1 MIFQHNETAFEKA
14 KVGTIHFIASVIFAK
29 NFDMQQN
36 SNVANWNIM
45 IFLAFIWGSSFIL
58 MKRGLE
64 VFSYTQVADLRMG
77 LAWLSL
83 LPFVWKQVKV
93 LPNHYWL
100 PLAVVGLFGNGVPA
114 FLFTKAQTQLDSS
127 LTGILNALVPLF
139 TLLIAVFVFKT
150 KVKAHNILGILIGL
164 IGAVWLIAGDGVV
177 MDNAHY
183 AWFVVAATI
192 CYAISLNTIKNYL
205 GDLNPIHITGLAFF
219 FAGPPTLIHLFSTDF
234 LDIMNN
240 GEKAWNAL
248 GYIFILAV
256 IGTSMAVAIFN
267 KLVARTTAIFAS
279 SVTYLIPI
287 FAIMWGVI
295 DGEHIALQH
304 ILGTAIIFG
313 GIYLVNK
320 Q

>member
-1 MIFQHNETAFEKA
+1 
-14 KVGTIHFIASVIFAK
+14 
-29 NFDMQQN
+29 MQQN
-36 SNVANWNIM
+36 SNVANWSIM
-45 IFLAFIWGSSFIL
+45 ILLAFIWGSSFIL
-58 MKRGLE
+58 MKKGLHI
-64 VFSYTQVADLRMG
+64 FSYTQVADLRMS

-83 LPFVWKQVKV
+83 LPLVWSQLKKT
-93 LPNHYWL
+93 PAHFWI
-100 PLAVVGLFGNGVPA
+100 PLAVVGLFGNGIPA

-139 TLLIAVFVFKT
+139 TLLIAVFVFKI
-150 KVKAHNILGILIGL
+150 KVKWHNILGILIGL
-164 IGAVWLIAGDGVV
+164 TGAIWLVAGDGVV
-177 MDNAHY
+177 MENAHY
-183 AWFVVAATI
+183 AWFVVVATI

-205 GDLNPIHITGLAFF
+205 GELNPIHITGLAFF
-219 FAGPPTLIHLFSTDF
+219 FVGPPTLIHLFSTDF
-234 LDIMNN
+234 LEIMNTQ
-240 GEKAWNAL
+240 EKAWSAL

-295 DGEHIALQH
+295 DGEQIALQH
-304 ILGTAIIFG
+304 ILGTAIIFA

>member
-1 MIFQHNETAFEKA
+1 
-14 KVGTIHFIASVIFAK
+14 
-29 NFDMQQN
+29 MQQN
-36 SNVANWNIM
+36 SNLANWSII

-58 MKRGLE
+58 MKRGLDI
-64 VFSYTQVADLRMG
+64 FSYTQVADLRMS

-83 LPFVWKQVKV
+83 LPLVWNQLKKT
-93 LPNHYWL
+93 PTHFWI
-100 PLAVVGLFGNGVPA
+100 PLAVVGIFGNGIPA

-139 TLLIAVFVFKT
+139 TLLIAVFIFKT
-150 KVKAHNILGILIGL
+150 KVKGYNILGVLIGL
-164 IGAVWLIAGDGVV
+164 TGAIWLVAGDGVV
-177 MDNAHY
+177 MENAHY
-183 AWFVVAATI
+183 AWFVVVATI

-205 GDLNPIHITGLAFF
+205 EKMNPIHITGLAFF
-219 FAGPPTLIHLFSTDF
+219 FVGPPTLIHLFSTDF
-234 LDIMNN
+234 LEVMNTQ
-240 GEKAWNAL
+240 EKAWSAL

-287 FAIMWGVI
+287 FAIIWGVI

-304 ILGTAIIFG
+304 ILGTAIIFA

>member
-1 MIFQHNETAFEKA
+1 
-14 KVGTIHFIASVIFAK
+14 
-29 NFDMQQN
+29 MQQN
-36 SNVANWNIM
+36 SNLANWSIM

-58 MKRGLE
+58 MKRGLDI
-64 VFSYTQVADLRMG
+64 FSYAQVADLRMS

-83 LPFVWKQVKV
+83 LPLVWNQLKKT
-93 LPNHYWL
+93 PTHFWI
-100 PLAVVGLFGNGVPA
+100 PLAVVGIFGNGIPA

-150 KVKAHNILGILIGL
+150 KVKSYNILGILIGL
-164 IGAVWLIAGDGVV
+164 TGAIWLVAGDGVV
-177 MDNAHY
+177 MENAHY
-183 AWFVVAATI
+183 AWFVVVATI

-205 GDLNPIHITGLAFF
+205 GEMNPIHITGLAFF

-234 LDIMNN
+234 LEIMNTQ
-240 GEKAWNAL
+240 EKAWSAL

-295 DGEHIALQH
+295 DGENIALQH
-304 ILGTAIIFG
+304 ILGTAIIFA

>member
-1 MIFQHNETAFEKA
+1 
-14 KVGTIHFIASVIFAK
+14 
-29 NFDMQQN
+29 MQQN
-36 SNVANWNIM
+36 SNLANWSII

-58 MKRGLE
+58 MKRGLDI
-64 VFSYTQVADLRMG
+64 FSYAQVADLRMS

-83 LPFVWKQVKV
+83 LPLVWNQLKKT
-93 LPNHYWL
+93 PTHFWI
-100 PLAVVGLFGNGVPA
+100 PLAVVGIFGNGIPA

-139 TLLIAVFVFKT
+139 TLLIAVFIFKT
-150 KVKAHNILGILIGL
+150 KVKGYNILGVLIGL
-164 IGAVWLIAGDGVV
+164 TGAIWLVAGDGVV
-177 MDNAHY
+177 MENAHY
-183 AWFVVAATI
+183 AWFVVVATI

-205 GDLNPIHITGLAFF
+205 EKMNPIHITGLAFF
-219 FAGPPTLIHLFSTDF
+219 FVGPPTLIHLFSTDF
-234 LDIMNN
+234 LEVMNTQ
-240 GEKAWNAL
+240 EKAWSAL

-287 FAIMWGVI
+287 FAIIWGVI

-304 ILGTAIIFG
+304 ILGTAIIFA

>member
-1 MIFQHNETAFEKA
+1 
-14 KVGTIHFIASVIFAK
+14 
-29 NFDMQQN
+29 
-36 SNVANWNIM
+36 M
-45 IFLAFIWGSSFIL
+45 IFLAFTWGSSFIL
-58 MKRGLE
+58 MKRGLD
-64 VFSYTQVADLRMG
+64 VFSYAQVADLRMG

-83 LPFVWKQVKV
+83 LPFVWSQLKKT
-93 LPNHYWL
+93 PTNFWI
-100 PLAVVGLFGNGVPA
+100 PLAVVGLFGNGIPA

-139 TLLIAVFVFKT
+139 TLLIAVFIFKT
-150 KVKAHNILGILIGL
+150 KVKGYNILGVLIGL
-164 IGAVWLIAGDGVV
+164 TGAIWLVAGDGVV
-177 MDNAHY
+177 MENAHY
-183 AWFVVAATI
+183 AWFVVVATI

-205 GDLNPIHITGLAFF
+205 EKMNPIHITGLAFF

-234 LDIMNN
+234 LEIMNKQ
-240 GEKAWNAL
+240 EKAWSAL

-295 DGEHIALQH
+295 DGENIEIQQ
-304 ILGTAIIFG
+304 IFGTAIIFA

>member
-1 MIFQHNETAFEKA
+1 
-14 KVGTIHFIASVIFAK
+14 
-29 NFDMQQN
+29 MQQN
-36 SNVANWNIM
+36 SNLANWSIM
-45 IFLAFIWGSSFIL
+45 IFLAFVWGSSFIL

-83 LPFVWKQVKV
+83 VPFVCKQLKKT
-93 LPNHYWL
+93 PTHFWF
-100 PLAVVGLFGNGVPA
+100 PLLVVGLFGNGIPA

-150 KVKAHNILGILIGL
+150 KVKKHNILGILIGL
-164 IGAVWLIAGDGVV
+164 AGAIWLVAGDGVV
-177 MDNAHY
+177 MENAHY
-183 AWFVVAATI
+183 AFFIVAATI

-205 GDLNPIHITGLAFF
+205 GELNPIHITGLAFF
-219 FAGPPTLIHLFSTDF
+219 FAGPPTLIHLFNTDF
-234 LDIMNN
+234 LEIMKIHD
-240 GEKAWNAL
+240 KAWSAL

-304 ILGTAIIFG
+304 ILGTAIIFA

>member
-1 MIFQHNETAFEKA
+1 MI
-14 KVGTIHFIASVIFAK
+14 G
-29 NFDMQQN
+29 
-36 SNVANWNIM
+36 
-45 IFLAFIWGSSFIL
+45 
-58 MKRGLE
+58 
-64 VFSYTQVADLRMG
+64 
-77 LAWLSL
+77 
-83 LPFVWKQVKV
+83 
-93 LPNHYWL
+93 
-100 PLAVVGLFGNGVPA
+100 
-114 FLFTKAQTQLDSS
+114 
-127 LTGILNALVPLF
+127 LTGAIWLV
-139 TLLIAVFVFKT
+139 
-150 KVKAHNILGILIGL
+150 
-164 IGAVWLIAGDGVV
+164 AGDGVV
-177 MDNAHY
+177 MENAHY

-205 GDLNPIHITGLAFF
+205 EKMNPIHITGLAFF
-219 FAGPPTLIHLFSTDF
+219 FVGPPTLVHLFSTDF
-234 LDIMNN
+234 LEIMNTH
-240 GEKAWNAL
+240 EKAWSAL

-304 ILGTAIIFG
+304 ILGTAIIFA

>member
-1 MIFQHNETAFEKA
+1 
-14 KVGTIHFIASVIFAK
+14 
-29 NFDMQQN
+29 MQQN
-36 SNVANWNIM
+36 SNVANWSIM

-83 LPFVWKQVKV
+83 LPFVWRQLKKT
-93 LPNHYWL
+93 PTHFWI
-100 PLAVVGLFGNGVPA
+100 PLAVVGLFGNGIPA

-150 KVKAHNILGILIGL
+150 KVKGHNILGILIGL
-164 IGAVWLIAGDGVV
+164 AGAIWLVAGDGVV
-177 MDNAHY
+177 MKNAHY
-183 AWFVVAATI
+183 AWFVVVATI

-205 GDLNPIHITGLAFF
+205 GELNPIHITGLAFF
-219 FAGPPTLIHLFSTDF
+219 FAGPPTLIHLFNTDF
-234 LDIMNN
+234 LEVMNTQ
-240 GEKAWNAL
+240 EKAWSAL
-248 GYIFILAV
+248 WYIFILAV

-267 KLVARTTAIFAS
+267 KLVARSTAIFAS

-295 DGEHIALQH
+295 DGEHIAIQH
-304 ILGTAIIFG
+304 ISGTAIIFA

>member
-1 MIFQHNETAFEKA
+1 
-14 KVGTIHFIASVIFAK
+14 
-29 NFDMQQN
+29 MQQN
-36 SNVANWNIM
+36 SNVANWSIM
-45 IFLAFIWGSSFIL
+45 ILLAFIWGSSFIL
-58 MKRGLE
+58 MKKGLHI
-64 VFSYTQVADLRMG
+64 FSYTQVADLRMS

-83 LPFVWKQVKV
+83 LPLVWSQLKKT
-93 LPNHYWL
+93 PAHFWI
-100 PLAVVGLFGNGVPA
+100 PLAVVGLFGNGIPA

-150 KVKAHNILGILIGL
+150 KVKWYNILGILIGL
-164 IGAVWLIAGDGVV
+164 TGAIWLVAGDGVV
-177 MDNAHY
+177 MENAHY
-183 AWFVVAATI
+183 AWFVVVATI

-205 GDLNPIHITGLAFF
+205 GELNPIHITGLAFF
-219 FAGPPTLIHLFSTDF
+219 FVGPPTLIHLFSTDF
-234 LDIMNN
+234 LEIMNTQ
-240 GEKAWNAL
+240 EKAWSAL

-295 DGEHIALQH
+295 DGEQIALQH
-304 ILGTAIIFG
+304 ILGTAIIFA

>member
-1 MIFQHNETAFEKA
+1 
-14 KVGTIHFIASVIFAK
+14 
-29 NFDMQQN
+29 MQQN
-36 SNVANWNIM
+36 SNVANWSIM
-45 IFLAFIWGSSFIL
+45 ILLAFIWGSSFIL
-58 MKRGLE
+58 MKKGLHI
-64 VFSYTQVADLRMG
+64 FSYTQVADLRMS

-83 LPFVWKQVKV
+83 LPLVWSQLKKT
-93 LPNHYWL
+93 PAHFWI
-100 PLAVVGLFGNGVPA
+100 PLAVVGLFGNGIPA

-139 TLLIAVFVFKT
+139 TLLIAVFVFKI
-150 KVKAHNILGILIGL
+150 KVKWHNILGILIGL
-164 IGAVWLIAGDGVV
+164 TGAIWLVAGDGVV
-177 MDNAHY
+177 MENAHY
-183 AWFVVAATI
+183 AWFVVVATI

-205 GDLNPIHITGLAFF
+205 GELNPIHITGLAFF
-219 FAGPPTLIHLFSTDF
+219 FVGPPTLIHLFSTDF
-234 LDIMNN
+234 LEIMNTQ
-240 GEKAWNAL
+240 EKAWGAL

-295 DGEHIALQH
+295 DGEQIALQH
-304 ILGTAIIFG
+304 ILGTAIIFA

>member
-1 MIFQHNETAFEKA
+1 
-14 KVGTIHFIASVIFAK
+14 
-29 NFDMQQN
+29 
-36 SNVANWNIM
+36 M
-45 IFLAFIWGSSFIL
+45 IFLAFTWGSSFIL
-58 MKRGLE
+58 MKRGLD
-64 VFSYTQVADLRMG
+64 VFSYAQVADLRMG

-83 LPFVWKQVKV
+83 LPFVWSQLKKT
-93 LPNHYWL
+93 PANFWI
-100 PLAVVGLFGNGVPA
+100 PLAVVGLFGNGIPA

-139 TLLIAVFVFKT
+139 TLLIAVFIFKI
-150 KVKAHNILGILIGL
+150 KVKWYNIVGILIGL
-164 IGAVWLIAGDGVV
+164 AGAIWLVAGDGVV
-177 MDNAHY
+177 IENANY
-183 AWFVVAATI
+183 AWFVVVATI

-205 GDLNPIHITGLAFF
+205 EKMNPIHITGLAFF

-234 LDIMNN
+234 LEIMNKQ
-240 GEKAWNAL
+240 EKAWSAL

-295 DGEHIALQH
+295 DGENIEIQQ
-304 ILGTAIIFG
+304 IFGTAIIFA

>member
-1 MIFQHNETAFEKA
+1 
-14 KVGTIHFIASVIFAK
+14 
-29 NFDMQQN
+29 MQQN
-36 SNVANWNIM
+36 SNVANWSIM
-45 IFLAFIWGSSFIL
+45 IFLAFTWGSSFIL
-58 MKRGLE
+58 MKRGLD
-64 VFSYTQVADLRMG
+64 VFSYAQVADLRMG

-83 LPFVWKQVKV
+83 LPFVWSQLKKT
-93 LPNHYWL
+93 PTNFWI
-100 PLAVVGLFGNGVPA
+100 PLAVVGLFGNGIPA

-139 TLLIAVFVFKT
+139 TLLIAVFIFKT
-150 KVKAHNILGILIGL
+150 KVKGYNILGVLIGL
-164 IGAVWLIAGDGVV
+164 TGAIWLVAGDGVV
-177 MDNAHY
+177 MENAHY
-183 AWFVVAATI
+183 AWFVVVATI

-205 GDLNPIHITGLAFF
+205 EKMNPIHITGLAFF
-219 FAGPPTLIHLFSTDF
+219 FVGPPTLIHLFSTDF
-234 LDIMNN
+234 LEVMNTQ
-240 GEKAWNAL
+240 EKAWSAL

-287 FAIMWGVI
+287 FAIIWGVI

-304 ILGTAIIFG
+304 ILGTAIIFA

>member
-1 MIFQHNETAFEKA
+1 MNTSSDKLWNW
-14 KVGTIHFIASVIFAK
+14 SV
-29 NFDMQQN
+29 MLL
-36 SNVANWNIM
+36 
-45 IFLAFIWGSSFIL
+45 LAFIWGSSFIL

-64 VFSYTQVADLRMG
+64 VFSYTQVADMRMG

-83 LPFVWKQVKV
+83 LPFVWRQIKKT
-93 LPNHYWL
+93 PKHFWL
-100 PLAVVGLFGNGVPA
+100 PLAVVGLFGNGIPA

-139 TLLIAVFVFKT
+139 TLLIAVFIFKT
-150 KVKAHNILGILIGL
+150 KVRYYNILGILIGL
-164 IGAVWLIAGDGVV
+164 VGAVWLIAGNGVI

-183 AWFVVAATI
+183 AWFVVAATV

-205 GDLNPIHITGLAFF
+205 GDLKPIHITGMAFF
-219 FAGPPTLIHLFSTDF
+219 FIGPPTLLHLLSTDF
-234 LDIMNN
+234 LEIMNTH
-240 GEKAWNAL
+240 EHAWSAF
-248 GYIFILAV
+248 GYILLLAV
-256 IGTSMAVAIFN
+256 IGTSIAVAIFN
-267 KLVARTTAIFAS
+267 KLVHRTTAIFAS

-295 DGEHIALQH
+295 DGEHISMQH
-304 ILGTAIIFG
+304 LLGTGIIFG

>member
-1 MIFQHNETAFEKA
+1 MIL
-14 KVGTIHFIASVIFAK
+14 
-29 NFDMQQN
+29 
-36 SNVANWNIM
+36 
-45 IFLAFIWGSSFIL
+45 LAFIWGSSFIL
-58 MKRGLE
+58 MKKGLHI
-64 VFSYTQVADLRMG
+64 FSYTQVADLRMS

-83 LPFVWKQVKV
+83 LPLVWSQLKKT
-93 LPNHYWL
+93 PAHFWI
-100 PLAVVGLFGNGVPA
+100 PLAVVGLFGNGIPA

-150 KVKAHNILGILIGL
+150 KVKWYNILGILIGL
-164 IGAVWLIAGDGVV
+164 TGAIWLVAGDGVV
-177 MDNAHY
+177 MENAHY
-183 AWFVVAATI
+183 AWFVVVATI

-205 GDLNPIHITGLAFF
+205 GELNPIHITGLAFF
-219 FAGPPTLIHLFSTDF
+219 FVGPPTLIHLFSTDF
-234 LDIMNN
+234 LEIMNTQ
-240 GEKAWNAL
+240 EKAWSAL

-295 DGEHIALQH
+295 DGEQIALQH
-304 ILGTAIIFG
+304 ILGTAIIFA

>member
-1 MIFQHNETAFEKA
+1 
-14 KVGTIHFIASVIFAK
+14 
-29 NFDMQQN
+29 MQQN
-36 SNVANWNIM
+36 SNLANWSII

-58 MKRGLE
+58 MKRGLDI
-64 VFSYTQVADLRMG
+64 FSYAQVADLRMS

-83 LPFVWKQVKV
+83 LPLVWNQLKKT
-93 LPNHYWL
+93 PTHFWI
-100 PLAVVGLFGNGVPA
+100 PLGVVGLFGNGIPA

-139 TLLIAVFVFKT
+139 TLLIAVFVFKV
-150 KVKAHNILGILIGL
+150 KVKGHSILGILIGL
-164 IGAVWLIAGDGVV
+164 TGAIWLVTGDDIV
-177 MDNAHY
+177 MENAHY
-183 AWFVVAATI
+183 AWFVVVATI

-205 GDLNPIHITGLAFF
+205 GELNPIHIAGLSFF
-219 FAGPPTLIHLFSTDF
+219 FVGPPTLIHLFSTDF
-234 LDIMNN
+234 LEVMNTQ
-240 GEKAWNAL
+240 EKAWSAL
-248 GYIFILAV
+248 GYIFVLAV
-256 IGTSMAVAIFN
+256 IGTSMALAIFN

-295 DGEHIALQH
+295 DGEHISLQH
-304 ILGTAIIFG
+304 ILGTAIIFA

>member
-1 MIFQHNETAFEKA
+1 
-14 KVGTIHFIASVIFAK
+14 
-29 NFDMQQN
+29 MQQN
-36 SNVANWNIM
+36 SNVANWGIM

-64 VFSYTQVADLRMG
+64 VFSYTQVADLRIG
-77 LAWLSL
+77 LAWISL
-83 LPFVWKQVKV
+83 LPFVWNQLKKT
-93 LPNHYWL
+93 PKHFWI
-100 PLAVVGLFGNGVPA
+100 PLAVVGLFGNGIPA

-139 TLLIAVFVFKT
+139 TLLITVFIFKT
-150 KVKAHNILGILIGL
+150 KVKKYNIFGVLIGL
-164 IGAVWLIAGDGVV
+164 TGAIWLIAGDGIVIQ
-177 MDNAHY
+177 NAHY
-183 AWFVVAATI
+183 AWFVVIATI

-205 GDLNPIHITGLAFF
+205 QEMCPIHIAGLAFLF
-219 FAGPPTLIHLFSTDF
+219 VGPIMITHLFTTDF
-234 LDIMNN
+234 IELMINN
-240 GEKAWNAL
+240 DKAYSAL
-248 GYIFILAV
+248 GYIFILAIV
-256 IGTSMAVAIFN
+256 GTSIALVLFN

-304 ILGTAIIFG
+304 ILGTAIIFT

>member
-1 MIFQHNETAFEKA
+1 
-14 KVGTIHFIASVIFAK
+14 
-29 NFDMQQN
+29 MQQN
-36 SNVANWNIM
+36 SNVANWSIM
-45 IFLAFIWGSSFIL
+45 ILLAFIWGSSFIL
-58 MKRGLE
+58 MKKGLHI
-64 VFSYTQVADLRMG
+64 FSYTQVADLRMS

-83 LPFVWKQVKV
+83 LPLVWSQLKKT
-93 LPNHYWL
+93 PAHFWI
-100 PLAVVGLFGNGVPA
+100 PLAVVGLFGNGIPA

-139 TLLIAVFVFKT
+139 TLLIAVFVFKI
-150 KVKAHNILGILIGL
+150 KVKWHNILGILIGL
-164 IGAVWLIAGDGVV
+164 TGAIWLVAGDGVV
-177 MDNAHY
+177 MENAHY
-183 AWFVVAATI
+183 AWFVVVATI

-205 GDLNPIHITGLAFF
+205 GELNPIHITGLAFF
-219 FAGPPTLIHLFSTDF
+219 FVGPPTLIHLFSTNF
-234 LDIMNN
+234 LEIMNTQ
-240 GEKAWNAL
+240 EKAWSAL

-295 DGEHIALQH
+295 DGEQIALQH
-304 ILGTAIIFG
+304 ILGTAIIFA